1 AGRVTGQALVFAGEN
16 LPAALVARA
25 RQAFPGARVVNGY
38 GQTESFY
45 ATTFTLDAAQP
56 FAPAPGGAPIGTPL
70 GNMRGYVLGPG
81 LTPVPPGAVGE
92 LYVAG
97 AVARGYHSRPGL
109 TAQRFLPDPFGP
121 PGERMYRTG
130 DLARWNAAGQLE
142 YAGRADTQVK
152 IRGLRIE
159 PGEIEAA

>member
-1 AGRVTGQALVFAGEN
+1 
-16 LPAALVARA
+16 
-25 RQAFPGARVVNGY
+25 
-38 GQTESFY
+38 
-45 ATTFTLDAAQP
+45 
-56 FAPAPGGAPIGTPL
+56 
-70 GNMRGYVLGPG
+70 
-81 LTPVPPGAVGE
+81 
-92 LYVAG
+92 AG

-159 PGEIEAA
+159 PGEIEAALTAHPGIAHAVVVTRPDRTGSLQLVGYVVPVGASSTWIGTAESIGETEVDLTGGVSMAQLRRFLASR